1 MESAYTQVYTSEDGG
16 RTWQILSRVNDW
28 GAPANL
34 VQLADGRIACVYG
47 YRRPPSGIRAVISE
61 DGGATWSAEMVLR
74 DDGGSEDL
82 GYPHTVLRADGSLV
96 TAYYF
101 NIGGERIDQNGGPR
115 YIAATIWQP

>member
-1 MESAYTQVYTSEDGG
+1 MGQFLTGKWLTF
-16 RTWQILSRVNDW
+16 
-28 GAPANL
+28 
-34 VQLADGRIACVYG
+34 
-47 YRRPPSGIRAVISE
+47 RAARAR
-61 DGGATWSAEMVLR
+61 GATWSAEMVLR